1 MKKLKNKIT
10 AIALSAITTVS
21 TLFSPLP
28 GIVSNAA
35 YTGSKANQT
44 TNELCSLFG
53 TMYDEQ
59 SYLSNNVNTK
69 SNNLSGNNFT
79 TYQKQ
84 VYCKDIAE
92 GYTFAMSKNFNKP
105 GTQKLYRYGK
115 VYDPGDTNL
124 CDETY
129 FLNNKQSDLTKAT
142 PALNERKSYAGDLT
156 TKKQSSVY
164 GGYIIQLQDS
174 DKNNLSYLYP
184 KCGTYDGKNIDVK
197 LTVLNYSPLKDLC
210 MNDTI
215 STLLTAAEYNA
226 MSSEQKSTCT
236 KLENAITYNN
246 NTYVYGVS
254 RMKMSEAS
262 IKGVFNYLRKT
273 RNRTTNEIPN
283 RYFTEYGPL
292 LRFRTDSI
300 GVEVACVDWIQLKY
314 EFFESGTT
322 NPVAVSGYSA
332 WKDIDGAQG
341 VGFPQGQMDKVGA
354 WTSGSRFMAHTFSL
368 NGTVHNGY
376 FDKTTHSTDNNFED
390 AWLYG
395 CFSNKKSIT
404 TVYSFCGPMD
414 TSASSSLTHG
424 IISTDGKTKASNYS
438 ATGRL
443 KRKYSSAGTIAND
456 LPSID
461 IDRDLIINKYVNK
474 NAATVE
480 KYPELSKAL
489 RFYII
494 DSKGYYVNVAEENNS
509 YKYTNST
516 ENQTDNNLLSLN
528 SSGKVFISDLPLDTY
543 SIYEKIDDKYAN
555 DHPAIVGKY
564 SMLNQTV
571 NISDGVDWSDPN
583 SVAAYQ
589 VDFNNTENPTKVNI
603 TKTISLSD
611 GQTLNAN
618 STNAKKLLEN
628 VQFAVKNS
636 SGKYANILENGNVTW
651 SETKSYFKMPNGTL
665 KNINLQ
671 YGKYTLI
678 EEAIDNK
685 VNTIWDTDKSV
696 DFIVNG
702 TTGTVDNDG
711 CLTCNIAIDNP
722 ELYGGISVKKT
733 TETSEDI
740 AGIEFILSGTSASG
754 RKINMSM
761 TTDKN
766 GNSKLDK
773 VPVGTYTLSEN
784 PDTVNTE
791 KWQVAKDREVTVT
804 AGQRAE
810 SNQETVNNSK
820 VAPKVGHIK
829 VHKID
834 NDNSTSLANADF
846 TIFIDSNKN
855 GTYEKDVDTF
865 VERLTTDTNGIAERK
880 NLPVTEEYL
889 VKETKAPEG
898 YVIDEKYYPVTLKAN
913 ETFEVKTS
921 NDGFSNEPIKGNIK
935 LTKVDEDNHKQLLS
949 NAHFVVYKDTNE
961 SGSYDEADVAIGS
974 MTESSKGIYTFDNLR
989 YGKYVLREIKA
1000 PDGYISD
1007 TKSYSVNI
1015 TECKTYVV
1023 SNIKNTSLFGNKAK
1037 PVSITLTKRIP
1048 VNELNGDIWFP
1059 HGNPTFILRLKNT
1072 TQSSDDFGRTYY
1084 KAMEFTKEYVKEHLI
1099 EISGKKYVE
1108 MSVTFDNLKAGTYTA
1123 DEAVAGQRYKL
1134 KDILNISDNATI
1146 KNNKCEFNL
1155 APGQTGKATFFNV
1168 KKFWDTNTHN
1178 CLCVNIIK
1186 K

>member
-1 MKKLKNKIT
+1 MKSVKNRIV
-10 AIALSAITTVS
+10 AIALAIATATTTILS
-21 TLFSPLP
+21 SLSIPITA
-28 GIVSNAA
+28 NA
-35 YTGSKANQT
+35 YNGFENMS
-44 TNELCSLFG
+44 E
-53 TMYDEQ
+53 
-59 SYLSNNVNTK
+59 
-69 SNNLSGNNFT
+69 T
-79 TYQKQ
+79 TYQLCTMFGELYDENSYTAKSK
-84 VYCKDIAE
+84 VKDNNISIEENEYRKYCNDIVD
-92 GYTFAMSKNFNKP
+92 GYNFSMSQNFN
-105 GTQKLYRYGK
+105 TDHQVLYRNGK
-115 VYDPGDTNL
+115 EYDPSSQSLCHETNFFAYNDSDVYGAFYGGGYNMSDSRSVIGALDTVEGGRA
-124 CDETY
+124 D
-129 FLNNKQSDLTKAT
+129 
-142 PALNERKSYAGDLT
+142 AG
-156 TKKQSSVY
+156 Y
-164 GGYIIQLQDS
+164 GGYCIDLQES
-174 DKNNLSYLYP
+174 DKGKLSYLY
-184 KCGTYDGKNIDVK
+184 KSCGTYTDENKYKHNVDVKITVMDYEESNDVCISSSTSVMFTQDEYNQLNSNQRKYLIKLKTAVTYKNSKYMYTVPYGYLSQASSAGVFSKFGRTDKFWSYKGAVMRFTPMRVGIDV
-197 LTVLNYSPLKDLC
+197 
-210 MNDTI
+210 
-215 STLLTAAEYNA
+215 
-226 MSSEQKSTCT
+226 
-236 KLENAITYNN
+236 
-246 NTYVYGVS
+246 
-254 RMKMSEAS
+254 AS
-262 IKGVFNYLRKT
+262 VN
-273 RNRTTNEIPN
+273 
-283 RYFTEYGPL
+283 
-292 LRFRTDSI
+292 
-300 GVEVACVDWIQLKY
+300 WIELKY
-314 EFFESGTT
+314 EFFESGTST
-322 NPVAVSGYSA
+322 PINVKGYSC
-332 WKDIDGAQG
+332 WKDIDGYQG
-341 VGFPQGQMDKVGA
+341 VSFPQGTIDKIGA
-354 WTSGSRFMAHTFSL
+354 WESSSHFLAHTFTKD
-368 NGTVHNGY
+368 GVPYNGY
-376 FDKTTHSTDNNFED
+376 FDRIGTSTNDDDSF

-395 CFSNKKSIT
+395 TFSGKELT
-404 TVYSFCGPMD
+404 TLFSFCGPMD
-414 TSASSSLTHG
+414 PTDPNKNRTQG
-424 IISTDGKTKASNYS
+424 IYDNSGNKASNYGDS
-438 ATGRL
+438 RL
-443 KRKYSSAGTIAND
+443 RRKYSSSGTIMND
-456 LPSID
+456 LPAIS
-461 IDRDLIINKYVNK
+461 IDRDLVINKYVNK

-571 NISDGVDWSDPN
+571 NISDGVDWSNPN
-583 SVAAYQ
+583 NVAAYQ

-603 TKTISLSD
+603 AKTITLSD

-618 STNAKKLLEN
+618 STNAKKLLDN
-628 VQFAVKNS
+628 VQFAIKNS
-636 SGKYANILENGNVTW
+636 SGKYANISENGNVTW

-665 KNINLQ
+665 KNINLP

-678 EEAIDNK
+678 EEALDNK
-685 VNTIWDTDKSV
+685 VNKIWDTNKSV

-702 TTGTVDNDG
+702 TTGTVDDDG
-711 CLTCNIAIDNP
+711 CLTCNITIDNP
-722 ELYGGISVKKT
+722 ELYGGISVQKT
-733 TETSEDI
+733 TETGEDI
-740 AGIEFILSGTSASG
+740 AGIEFILSGTSESG
-754 RKINMSM
+754 RNINMSM
-761 TTDKN
+761 ITDKN
-766 GNSKLDK
+766 GNAKLDN

-804 AGQRAE
+804 AGQKAE
-810 SNQETVNNSK
+810 TNNESVENSK

-829 VHKID
+829 VYKID
-834 NDNSTSLANADF
+834 RETLKPLAGAEF
-846 TIFIDSNKN
+846 TVFIDSNKN
-855 GTYEKDVDTF
+855 GTYEKDIDTF
-865 VERLTTDTNGIAERK
+865 VELITTDTNGIAERK
-880 NLPVTEEYL
+880 SLPITEEYL

-898 YVIDEKYYPVTLKAN
+898 YIIDEKYYPVTLKAN
-913 ETFEVKTS
+913 ETFEVKT
-921 NDGFSNEPIKGNIK
+921 NENGFANEPIKGNIK
-935 LTKVDEDNHKQLLS
+935 LTKVDEDNLNQLLS

-974 MTESSKGIYTFDNLR
+974 MTESSKGIYTLDNLR
-989 YGKYVLREIKA
+989 YGKYIVKETKA
-1000 PDGYISD
+1000 PDGYVID
-1007 TKSYSVNI
+1007 EKYYPVNI

-1023 SNIKNTSLFGNKAK
+1023 SNIDNTSLFGNKAK